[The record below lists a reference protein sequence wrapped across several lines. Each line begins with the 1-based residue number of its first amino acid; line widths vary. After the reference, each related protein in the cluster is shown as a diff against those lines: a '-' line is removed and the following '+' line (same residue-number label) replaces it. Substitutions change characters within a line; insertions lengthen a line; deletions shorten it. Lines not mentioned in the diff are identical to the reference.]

1 MHLSTTSAAVIASAV
16 ALGGTASGGNVDIRG
31 DYGGQ
36 GIVAG
41 GATAFG
47 GGGANSRFGV
57 GGNAQLASG
66 TGNTHTG
73 TSGSGFGSGSESARN
88 GSAGAGA
95 AGVAGQNGVVII
107 TELF

>member
-1 MHLSTTSAAVIASAV
+1 MAMMGGSSSFADGTVTVTANGGAGGVHLSTTSAAVIVSAV

-47 GGGANSRFGV
+47 GGGQAP
-57 GGNAQLASG
+57 
-66 TGNTHTG
+66 
-73 TSGSGFGSGSESARN
+73 
-88 GSAGAGA
+88 GSA
-95 AGVAGQNGVVII
+95 
-107 TELF
+107 